1 MEIRLLWTGE
11 KCVTQPDILIVD
23 DDPNLREV
31 VRYALERADFSVRE
45 AGDGR
50 AALDAFEEQEP
61 TLIVLDVLMPEL
73 DGIEVCR
80 SLRTRSQVPIVFLS
94 SRGEELDRVLG
105 LELGGDDYI
114 TKPFSPRE
122 LVSRIKAV
130 LRRTQR
136 QNDTNEKSDE
146 CLETAQIRLDT
157 SQHRVWANHTE
168 PPIELTLTATE
179 FRLLNVLMMR
189 PGRVYS
195 REELME
201 KAYPGSHFVS
211 GRTLDSHMRRIR
223 QKLRDVGLTPIE
235 TVHGV
240 GYRLRR
246 G

>member
-1 MEIRLLWTGE
+1 
-11 KCVTQPDILIVD
+11 VTQPDILIVD

-31 VRYALERADFSVRE
+31 VRYALERAEFSVRE
-45 AGDGR
+45 AGNGR
-50 AALDAFEEQEP
+50 AALDAFDEQEP

-80 SLRTRSQVPIVFLS
+80 RLRACSQVPIVFLS

-130 LRRTQR
+130 LRRTSR
-136 QNDTNEKSDE
+136 QVGDKDTPNDR
-146 CLETAQIRLDT
+146 LETAQIRLDT
-157 SQHRVWANHTE
+157 SQHRVWATNE
-168 PPIELTLTATE
+168 AAPIELSLTATE
-179 FRLLNVLMMR
+179 FRLLKVLMMQ

-195 REELME
+195 RDDLMTQ
-201 KAYPGSHFVS
+201 AYPGSHFVS

-223 QKLRDVGLTPIE
+223 QKLREVGLSPIE

-240 GYRLRR
+240 GYRIKR